1 MQEIVITYILGY
13 FITFL
18 ACSIYS
24 ILGFRDLDSFIQSH
38 CIYIIIIYY
47 IFVIIYLFCHNRRQ
61 EKKINAI
68 DVFPCIFFGVSFAI
82 LFNMIIFYFN
92 TIHFQFEN
100 NIPLYLVFISSG
112 IVGPIYEEFLF
123 RYVFFQRLKKKY
135 SLKKSIVISSLVFG
149 IIHLHFMKC
158 IYAFIFGIF
167 LSYIYNKNDNIIYP
181 ILTHIAANSIVLF
194 LFQFHPFVFG
204 LSIVAFIISLYLI
217 L

>member
-24 ILGFRDLDSFIQSH
+24 ILGFRDLDSFMQSH

-100 NIPLYLVFISSG
+100 NIPLYLGFISSG

-123 RYVFFQRLKKKY
+123 RYVFFVEE
-135 SLKKSIVISSLVFG
+135 SCF
-149 IIHLHFMKC
+149 F
-158 IYAFIFGIF
+158 FF
-167 LSYIYNKNDNIIYP
+167 
-181 ILTHIAANSIVLF
+181 VLF
-194 LFQFHPFVFG
+194 GGLFVFFCAVLW
-204 LSIVAFIISLYLI
+204 LSPPRVFFFLA
-217 L
+217 